1 MNWGRGYVTDVEYVD
16 HFTREVSPTWLKII
30 CLLRNVVAP
39 EGPITYSE
47 LGSGQGYALNLLA
60 ASNPDCTFFGVDFN
74 PSHIV
79 GSRRL
84 ASEAALPNVTFIERS
99 FEQLAADLSILPD
112 SDIIVLH
119 GVYTWVGPQQRAAL
133 REIITAKLKPGGLLY
148 ISYNCMIG
156 WGPIVSL
163 QRLFRDFHR
172 SRGGDSSRA
181 FETIN
186 ALEKYRDNGLAYFA
200 EHTLVNIKLNELSK
214 KNVSYLAH
222 EYLNEYW
229 EPMFVHD
236 MIKEMADCK
245 LSFVGSARPADN
257 ISAFTLGPD
266 LAQVVQTE
274 RDPALRECLRD
285 MALNTMFRQDIF
297 VRGLLRFSAP
307 EWQDRLAKLRLIL
320 TQPRTAVKMTANVPR
335 GTVQMGRQIYND
347 ALDMLAAGPMSLG
360 DVSSDGMTLLEP
372 TILML
377 QTPWAAPASVQ
388 RVDLESSTRLNAA
401 LARRTS
407 GPTTFPFFACP
418 ATGSGL
424 RLEPRESRAL
434 AALIREPDLSI
445 EAVVD
450 RVTSESEREP
460 VPQPA
465 QDLPAAE
472 PLTADSLEAKV
483 ACWSKLGLLQN
494 TDGAM

>member
-16 HFTREVSPTWLKII
+16 HFTREVCPTWLKTL

-39 EGPITYSE
+39 EGPVTYSE

-60 ASNPDCTFFGVDFN
+60 ASNPDCTFVGVDFN

-84 ASEAALPNVTFIERS
+84 ATEAALPNVTFIERS
-99 FEQLAADLSILPD
+99 FEQLAADLRALPD

-181 FETIN
+181 IETID
-186 ALEKYRDNGLAYFA
+186 AFKKYRDFGIAYFA
-200 EHTLVNIKLNELSK
+200 DDTLAANKLNELGD

-236 MIKEMADCK
+236 MIKDMAACK
-245 LSFVGSARPADN
+245 LTFVGSARPADN
-257 ISAFTLGPD
+257 ISAFTLKPE
-266 LAQVVQTE
+266 LAQVVQAE

-297 VRGLLRFSAP
+297 VRGLLRFSTP
-307 EWQDRLAKLRLIL
+307 EWQDRLTKLKLLL
-320 TQPRTAVKMTANVPR
+320 TQPRTAAKMTANVPR
-335 GTVQMGRQIYND
+335 GTVQMGRQIYSD
-347 ALDMLAAGPMSLG
+347 ALDRLAVGPMSLG
-360 DVSSDGMTLLEP
+360 EVSTDGGILLEP
-372 TILML
+372 TVLML

-388 RVDLESSTRLNAA
+388 KVDPESSARLNAA

-424 RLEPRESRAL
+424 RLEPRESKVL
-434 AALIREPDLSI
+434 AALIREPDLSYKAI
-445 EAVVD
+445 LD
-450 RVTSESEREP
+450 RVASELKPEP
-460 VPQPA
+460 APQPA
-465 QDLPAAE
+465 RDLPSAE
-472 PLTADSLEAKV
+472 PLTVDSLEAKV
-483 ACWSKLGLLQN
+483 ACWSRLGLLHHIDS
-494 TDGAM
+494 TT